1 MLNSDNVALEG
12 RPQHTLTSGGP
23 GPGRLK
29 GVFRLVS
36 RGSLVVGGGGFT
48 MLEVQRE
55 RDTLRRHTLAALRY
69 SEPCDQSHGGQRGES
84 EMN

>member
-1 MLNSDNVALEG
+1 MTTSDNVALEG

-48 MLEVQRE
+48 MLEVHRE
-55 RDTLRRHTLAALRY
+55 RDHVKTTHSSCT
-69 SEPCDQSHGGQRGES
+69 EVQ
-84 EMN
+84 